1 MTNEKTIGRIRKLL
15 AMTDKQSGA
24 SDQERETALRR
35 ANSLMDKYNVSMM
48 DVSEDAR
55 DEDERNCESIATGT
69 VKWKAAVISVIG
81 KLYGVFVY
89 RTTGRDGCT
98 FFVGRESSRV
108 AVRYISEYLIRSIEA
123 EAKMVIGDR
132 AYKNAFR
139 LGAAAGVAKS
149 VHAIID
155 ERKRSAHGRR
165 PDSSEIALVDYY
177 AVEAR
182 RNAALARTLSGGGF
196 VSSGA
201 SFSDRSGLAAGK
213 AYGGGLSINPQ
224 MSGGRRALPS
234 K

>member
-15 AMTDKQSGA
+15 AMADKESGA

-55 DEDERNCESIATGT
+55 GEDERNCESIATGT

-123 EAKMVIGDR
+123 EAKTVIGDR
-132 AYKNAFR
+132 AYK
-139 LGAAAGVAKS
+139 
-149 VHAIID
+149 
-155 ERKRSAHGRR
+155 
-165 PDSSEIALVDYY
+165 
-177 AVEAR
+177 
-182 RNAALARTLSGGGF
+182 TLSAWARLPASRNPSMQLSTN
-196 VSSGA
+196 VSA
-201 SFSDRSGLAAGK
+201 QRTAEGLIPA
-213 AYGGGLSINPQ
+213 
-224 MSGGRRALPS
+224 R
-234 K
+234 